1 MDKHLIYCL
10 VHTLFGPYLHNVCIV
25 FVHIS
30 VLRLCLLCLLFFL
43 SLLFLGHFFCTP
55 NNNQHS
61 PYQDQLRYI
70 KYTKEANSMQ
80 NHSVAHPVTE
90 TACTIACTFAC
101 TIEKNY
107 NDIYMQQRV

>member
-1 MDKHLIYCL
+1 
-10 VHTLFGPYLHNVCIV
+10 
-25 FVHIS
+25 
-30 VLRLCLLCLLFFL
+30 
-43 SLLFLGHFFCTP
+43 
-55 NNNQHS
+55 
-61 PYQDQLRYI
+61 
-70 KYTKEANSMQ
+70 MQ